1 MSEVRHHS
9 AEIAEP
15 EAGMRLDQAL
25 ARIFTDYS
33 RSALKAWINAGHVT
47 LNSGACRPR
56 DTVRSGDTIHLT
68 AVLEGSNDLLPE
80 ALDFTVLHLDDAC
93 LVVDKPAGCVVH
105 PGAGNT
111 ARTLVNG
118 LLYRFPELA
127 ALPRAGLI
135 HRLDKN
141 TSGVLIVARTN
152 FAYQKLTRDMAA
164 RKIKRSYDAL
174 ANGLFIAGGT
184 INEPVGRD
192 PRNRTLMSVRDGGR
206 HAVTHYR
213 VAAKFRAHTHLEVHL
228 ETGRTHQ
235 IRVHLAHLGHPI
247 VGDTRYGARLV
258 LPPSPDSHL
267 EQHMRGFTRHAL
279 HARRLE
285 FEHPTLARTVEV
297 ESQMP
302 EDIANLIK
310 ACAQDLTH
318 ANG

>member
-1 MSEVRHHS
+1 MSEVRYHS
-9 AEIAEP
+9 TEIAEP

-33 RSALKAWINAGHVT
+33 RSALKAWIDSGHVT

-56 DTVRSGDTIHLT
+56 DTVQSGDTIHLT
-68 AVLEGSNDLLPE
+68 AVLNGSDDLVPE
-80 ALDFTVLHLDDAC
+80 AVEFAVLHLDEAC

-111 ARTLVNG
+111 DQTLVNG
-118 LLYRFPELA
+118 LIYRFPELA

-135 HRLDKN
+135 HRLDKD
-141 TSGVLIVARTN
+141 TSGVLIVARTS
-152 FAYQKLTRDMAA
+152 FAYQQLTRDMAA

-174 ANGLFIAGGT
+174 ANGLFVAGGT
-184 INEPVGRD
+184 VNEPVGRD
-192 PRNRTLMSVRDGGR
+192 PRNRTRMSVRAGGR

-213 VAAKFRAHTHLEVHL
+213 VAAKFRAHTQLEVQL

-247 VGDTRYGARLV
+247 VGDTRYGGRLM
-258 LPPSPDSHL
+258 LPPSPDSNL
-267 EQHMRGFTRHAL
+267 ENHMRSLTRHAL

-285 FEHPTLARTVEV
+285 FKHPTLERTIEV
-297 ESQMP
+297 ESPLP
-302 EDIANLIK
+302 EDIAKLIE
-310 ACAQDLTH
+310 ACAQDLAH
-318 ANG
+318 ANS